1 MQSQFFV
8 PFLFDETTL
17 PSQVLEPTHLT
28 SKELDAMRRQLLRS
42 ILHEAHAVQLRIR
55 DYKRGSSY
63 DRVYA
68 TTKVD
73 PHYEAWVEEH
83 MRLLQT
89 YLQTQYPALFEV
101 LEESQESQ
109 ENQKSQENQNKERH
123 QRVLAALQ
131 LLLARIRSDRAA
143 LEMAL
148 TFAQYDG
155 DPFQGGLCKF
165 L

>member
-1 MQSQFFV
+1 LIVLVSDSMQSQFFV

-28 SKELDAMRRQLLRS
+28 SKELDAMRRQLLGS

-101 LEESQESQ
+101 LEESQE
-109 ENQKSQENQNKERH
+109 NQNKERH